1 MYRTHRTSPASKI
14 LWRSLAA
21 CVVAAVCT
29 SCSGG
34 GGSSDSPAAGGSAG
48 GAGGSGSGS
57 GNGSGS
63 PAAGSA
69 ADVLTYHNDI
79 GRTGQYLAE
88 TTLTPA
94 NVNAAHFGKVAF
106 LAADGKVDAQPL
118 YAGNVSINGAT
129 HNVVYVATEH
139 ASVYAFDAD
148 TNTKLW
154 QRSLLGS
161 GETTSD
167 SHSCSQI
174 TPEIGITSTPV
185 IDRSRGANGVLYA
198 VAMSKDANGAY
209 HQRLHALDL
218 STGAE
223 LLGGPK
229 EIAATYPG
237 TGANSSNGTVT
248 FDPKQYAERQAL
260 TLLSGNVYLAWTSH
274 CDQQP
279 YSGWVMA
286 YSADT
291 LAQTS
296 VLNVTPNGS
305 EGSVWMSGAGMA
317 SDGASLY
324 LLDANGTFDTALN
337 DNGFPSN
344 GDYGNT
350 FLKLAVSPKLGV
362 ADYFATFDTVAQSN
376 RDQDLGSGG
385 ALVLP
390 DLVDA
395 GGATRHLA
403 VGAGKDSKI
412 YVVDRDAMGKFNATR
427 NAIWQEIDG
436 QLGGG
441 VFGMPAYYGGVVYY
455 GAVGDSLKAFPL
467 TAAKLATTP
476 SSKSAGT
483 FAYPG
488 TTPSVSANGTQN
500 AIVWAA
506 ENGSVG
512 ALHAFNAGNLAQELY
527 SSRQSGTR
535 DSFGAGNKFITPMI
549 AHGHVY
555 VGATNGVAV
564 FGLL

>member
-1 MYRTHRTSPASKI
+1 MSRTHRATPASKI
-14 LWRSLAA
+14 VWRSLAA
-21 CVVAAVCT
+21 CIAAAVCS

-48 GAGGSGSGS
+48 GAGGSGSG
-57 GNGSGS
+57 NGS

-139 ASVYAFDAD
+139 ASIYAFDAD
-148 TNTKLW
+148 TNTRLW

-174 TPEIGITSTPV
+174 TPEIGVTSTPV

-229 EIAATYPG
+229 DIAATYPG

-274 CDQQP
+274 CDHQP

-337 DNGFPSN
+337 GNGFPSN

-350 FLKLAVSPKLGV
+350 FLKLGVSPKLGV

-403 VGAGKDSKI
+403 VGAGKDSNI

-455 GAVGDSLKAFPL
+455 GAVGDALKAFPI
-467 TAAKLATTP
+467 TAAKLAATP
-476 SSKSAGT
+476 SSRSAGT

-488 TTPSVSANGTQN
+488 ATPSVSANGTQN

-506 ENGSVG
+506 ENGSAG